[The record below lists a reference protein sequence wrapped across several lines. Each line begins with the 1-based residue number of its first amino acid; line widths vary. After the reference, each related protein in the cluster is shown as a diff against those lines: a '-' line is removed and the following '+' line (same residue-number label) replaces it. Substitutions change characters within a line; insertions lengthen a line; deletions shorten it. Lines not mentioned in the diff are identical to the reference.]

1 MNADLWERVA
11 ALRASGRPFVVA
23 TVVAYQAPQSA
34 KPGAK
39 AIVHPDGTVDG
50 WVGGGCVR
58 DIVVRE
64 ARRALETGQARLIYV
79 SAEDLRVE
87 GWKDVGVHS
96 MACAG
101 QGGLA
106 ISLEP
111 VLPRPALII
120 LGQTPV
126 AQALAALGALLDF
139 RVTVVGPG
147 ASPDAF
153 PEADEVLP
161 GWSALAGYVRA
172 GDAVVVATMGND
184 DEAALEAAVR
194 SPAAY
199 VGFVASQRKA
209 ATVLAYLARH
219 GVPEMDLRRVRSPA
233 GLDIGGVTPAEIALS
248 ILAEIV
254 KFRRSRVARTVPVPT
269 MTVPAPAEAVDPVC
283 GMTVSVAEARYRSE
297 YGGQTF
303 IFCCAHCQEAF
314 EATPEKFVD
323 VMDP

>member
-1 MNADLWERVA
+1 MNADLWERVV
-11 ALRASGRPFVVA
+11 ALRARGRPFVVA

-64 ARRALETGQARLIYV
+64 ARRALEMGQARLIYV

-87 GWKDVGVHS
+87 GWKDVDVHS

-111 VLPRPALII
+111 VLPQPVLVV

-126 AQALAALGALLDF
+126 ARALAALGTLLDF

-153 PEADEVLP
+153 PEADEVLL
-161 GWSALAGYVRA
+161 GWSALAGYVQA
-172 GDAVVVATMGND
+172 DDAVVVATMGDD

-199 VGFVASQRKA
+199 VGFVASRRKA
-209 ATVLAYLARH
+209 LTVFADLARR
-219 GVPEMDLRRVRSPA
+219 GVSEADLRRVRSPA

-248 ILAEIV
+248 ILAEVV
-254 KFRRSRVARTVPVPT
+254 KFRRSQAVRTASLPI
-269 MTVPAPAEAVDPVC
+269 MAVPASAEAVDPVC

-303 IFCCAHCQEAF
+303 VFCCAHCQEAF
-314 EATPEKFVD
+314 EVTPEKFVD